1 VNKVV
6 PSEFVIR
13 RHPDARNFVMVG
25 SSSHDSRRSSVSASC
40 RLTLATVIRSPAD
53 QMAESGGKERLLSHE
68 GCQGGR
74 NSAGSITRHPFREP
88 RSGPMAPP
96 REVELWIR

>member
-1 VNKVV
+1 VNKVD
-6 PSEFVIR
+6 PLEFVIR
-13 RHPDARNFVMVG
+13 RHPDARNFVMDG

-40 RLTLATVIRSPAD
+40 RLTFATVIRWRAD
-53 QMAESGGKERLLSHE
+53 HMAESGGQERVLFQE

-74 NSAGSITRHPFREP
+74 NSAGSITRHLLREP

>member
-1 VNKVV
+1 MNKVV

-13 RHPDARNFVMVG
+13 RHPDARRFVMDG

-40 RLTLATVIRSPAD
+40 RLTFATVIRWLAD
-53 QMAESGGKERLLSHE
+53 QMTAGGKETVLSHE
-68 GCQGGR
+68 RCQGGS
-74 NSAGSITRHPFREP
+74 NSAGSITRHLLREA